1 MEKETVIVW
10 LLAAVVVVSV
20 LQAFQIVEFSNA
32 VASLKA
38 ISTSAPIS
46 APAAAAPAGGG
57 LGGC

>member
-20 LQAFQIVEFSNA
+20 LQTFQIIEFSNA

-38 ISTSAPIS
+38 ISASAPIS
-46 APAAAAPAGGG
+46 APAAAPAAGGG